1 MCHIIEILTA
11 IGDQNLNNT
20 LRYESEFEVVEN
32 DILYREGILEYLE
45 KNNKIDLIII
55 YEKISGEID
64 LINLIKNIKIINN
77 EIIIFFILENK
88 NDELEKILKLENIN
102 DIFYINEININYL
115 INKIKNIKI
124 NNQNNLNEE
133 IIKLKKIIN
142 EKDQEILKYK
152 NNNFLENDIKNL
164 NNKNIAIIGEEFS
177 GKTLIINNF
186 KNILENKNIFEFKE
200 ININNYLEIEKCNYL
215 NIKLIFIIEAQTEK
229 MIRNKKIINKLIF
242 ENKINSNNIYIIINK
257 INKYSPNINISK
269 NLFKE
274 FNIIGKIN
282 FDNYC
287 DFINNEKNG
296 FVKENKKLKAIY
308 NKIFNKIFK

>member
-1 MCHIIEILTA
+1 M
-11 IGDQNLNNT
+11 
-20 LRYESEFEVVEN
+20 
-32 DILYREGILEYLE
+32 
-45 KNNKIDLIII
+45 
-55 YEKISGEID
+55 
-64 LINLIKNIKIINN
+64 INN

-88 NDELEKILKLENIN
+88 NNELEKLLKMENIIN
-102 DIFYINEININYL
+102 IFYINEININNL
-115 INKIKNIKI
+115 INKIKNIKM
-124 NNQNNLNEE
+124 NTQNKLNEE

-152 NNNFLENDIKNL
+152 NNKFLENDLKNI

-186 KNILENKNIFEFKE
+186 KNIIEKKDIFEFKE

-215 NIKLIFIIEAQTEK
+215 NIKLIFIIETQTEK
-229 MIRNKKIINKLIF
+229 MIRNKKIINKLIY
-242 ENKINSNNIYIIINK
+242 EYKINSNNIYIIFNK

-296 FVKENKKLKAIY
+296 FVKENKKLKTMY
-308 NKIFNKIFK
+308 NKIFNKLIISS

>member
-1 MCHIIEILTA
+1 M
-11 IGDQNLNNT
+11 
-20 LRYESEFEVVEN
+20 
-32 DILYREGILEYLE
+32 
-45 KNNKIDLIII
+45 
-55 YEKISGEID
+55 
-64 LINLIKNIKIINN
+64 
-77 EIIIFFILENK
+77 
-88 NDELEKILKLENIN
+88 ENIN

-152 NNNFLENDIKNL
+152 NNNLLENNLKNI
-164 NNKNIAIIGEEFS
+164 NNKNIAFIGEEFS
-177 GKTLIINNF
+177 GKTLIINNL
-186 KNILENKNIFEFKE
+186 KNIIENKELFNFKE

-215 NIKLIFIIEAQTEK
+215 NIKLIIIIEAQTEK
-229 MIRNKKIINKLIF
+229 MIRNKKIINKLIY
-242 ENKINSNNIYIIINK
+242 ENKINSNNIYIIFNK

-296 FVKENKKLKAIY
+296 FVKENKKLKTIY

>member
-1 MCHIIEILTA
+1 M
-11 IGDQNLNNT
+11 
-20 LRYESEFEVVEN
+20 ESV
-32 DILYREGILEYLE
+32 
-45 KNNKIDLIII
+45 K
-55 YEKISGEID
+55 
-64 LINLIKNIKIINN
+64 
-77 EIIIFFILENK
+77 
-88 NDELEKILKLENIN
+88 
-102 DIFYINEININYL
+102 DIFYINEININNL

-124 NNQNNLNEE
+124 NNKNKLNEE

-152 NNNFLENDIKNL
+152 NNYFLENNL
-164 NNKNIAIIGEEFS
+164 NNINNKKNNIAIIGEEFS
-177 GKTLIINNF
+177 GKTLIMNNLN
-186 KNILENKNIFEFKE
+186 NIIENKELFNFKE

-215 NIKLIFIIEAQTEK
+215 NLKLVFIIEAQTEK
-229 MIRNKKIINKLIF
+229 MIRNKKIINKLIY
-242 ENKINSNNIYIIINK
+242 ENKINSNNIYIIFNK

-296 FVKENKKLKAIY
+296 FPKENKKLKTMY
-308 NKIFNKIFK
+308 NKIFNKIF

>member
-1 MCHIIEILTA
+1 M
-11 IGDQNLNNT
+11 
-20 LRYESEFEVVEN
+20 
-32 DILYREGILEYLE
+32 
-45 KNNKIDLIII
+45 
-55 YEKISGEID
+55 
-64 LINLIKNIKIINN
+64 
-77 EIIIFFILENK
+77 
-88 NDELEKILKLENIN
+88 ENIN
-102 DIFYINEININYL
+102 DIFYINEININNL
-115 INKIKNIKI
+115 INKIKSLKI
-124 NNQNNLNEE
+124 NNQKKLNEE

-152 NNNFLENDIKNL
+152 NNNFLENDINNI

-177 GKTLIINNF
+177 GKTLIINNLN
-186 KNILENKNIFEFKE
+186 NILENKELYNFKE

-229 MIRNKKIINKLIF
+229 MIRNKKIINKLIY
-242 ENKINSNNIYIIINK
+242 ENKVNSNNIYIIFNK

-296 FVKENKKLKAIY
+296 FPKENKKLKTIY
-308 NKIFNKIFK
+308 KNIYVKLLINKSC